1 MIATMN
7 ALLRG
12 LILSFALIA
21 VCGNAALHEHDAHL
35 SDSEVLVCEL
45 CTLADGS
52 AMSKL
57 AINAP
62 LAPAIAGPMLGQP
75 RVLHRKLRYGR
86 PYATGPPLYIQY
98 S

>member
-1 MIATMN
+1 MN

-21 VCGNAALHEHDAHL
+21 VCGNAALHEHDGHL
-35 SDSEVLVCEL
+35 NDSEVLVCEL

-52 AMSKL
+52 AISKL
-57 AINAP
+57 PVHVSVA
-62 LAPAIAGPMLGQP
+62 LAIAGPMYGQP

-86 PYATGPPLYIQY
+86 PYATGPPSHVQY